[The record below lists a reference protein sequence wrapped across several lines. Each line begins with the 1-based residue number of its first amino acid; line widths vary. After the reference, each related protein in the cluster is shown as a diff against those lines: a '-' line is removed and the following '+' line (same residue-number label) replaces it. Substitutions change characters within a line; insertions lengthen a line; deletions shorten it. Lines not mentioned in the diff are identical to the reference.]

1 MSYPSVAMAAVVG
14 TPDPTFVEIVTAV
27 IVLKDPSQPFDEKAF
42 IAHCRSKIANYKVP
56 RKVVVLKELPMS
68 GAGKILKNK
77 LREMLHIDRLGRTQ
91 AKL

>member
-27 IVLKDPSQPFDEKAF
+27 IVLKDPSQPFD
-42 IAHCRSKIANYKVP
+42 
-56 RKVVVLKELPMS
+56 